1 MYPNRYGRPKNE
13 IKLCFIK
20 LTIFDQKSFISLFW
34 TKFSQSGVGVK
45 MNGNRDNYTIET
57 EVDMVAHSSASIIN
71 LYPGFLENKLQVLKL
86 SVARR
91 NDKPVYLLRQR
102 GYSGADSLLEGV
114 RIMAEIEYSGKNS
127 GPARSKLI
135 RTIDSDFEEGRL
147 N

>member
-1 MYPNRYGRPKNE
+1 
-13 IKLCFIK
+13 
-20 LTIFDQKSFISLFW
+20 
-34 TKFSQSGVGVK
+34 

-102 GYSGADSLLEGV
+102 GYSGADFNL
-114 RIMAEIEYSGKNS
+114 GKRRRTKPQHRTD
-127 GPARSKLI
+127 GRQLPRPKLG
-135 RTIDSDFEEGRL
+135 TPQS
-147 N
+147 